1 MSSTCLA
8 LKHGLS
14 HAKYGGRARLPPRSR
29 LFSAPWT
36 RCHLHSRRRAIGTSR
51 GHALIPRSGFLV
63 SRAADVNATT
73 SYASLSMPLSLS
85 LSQRPLS
92 QLLRCTTNRCQPP
105 PSSPAHAALAVL
117 CWAVLFC
124 AMPFVCSVRFGWV
137 AGAQDTVTG
146 FLLAGVGHRTVNTTN
161 FLVVKGGEP
170 SAVQ

>member
-105 PSSPAHAALAVL
+105 PLIPRPRRARCAVLGCAVL
-117 CWAVLFC
+117 CHAVRLLC
-124 AMPFVCSVRFGWV
+124 PFWLGCWR
-137 AGAQDTVTG
+137 A
-146 FLLAGVGHRTVNTTN
+146 GHRDRFFV
-161 FLVVKGGEP
+161 GGGGAP
-170 SAVQ
+170 HCQHHQLPRRQGR